1 MLKTIQKI
9 GARIISVAVLTAP
22 LTAMAQWGS
31 ANLGQSGLSN
41 ATVSGLIIN
50 AMNWL
55 LYILGFLAII
65 GFVISGILYL
75 TAYGDQEQI
84 DKAKKAMLYSIVGIL
99 VALVGFIAVKA
110 ISSFLG
116 GNSTF

>member
-1 MLKTIQKI
+1 MLKTVQKI
-9 GARIISVAVLTAP
+9 GAHIFSVAVLTTP
-22 LTAMAQWGS
+22 LTALAQWSTG
-31 ANLGQSGLSN
+31 NYGGTGLAGTSVT
-41 ATVSGLIIN
+41 ALITN

-75 TAYGDQEQI
+75 TAYGEEGQI
-84 DKAKKAMLYSIVGIL
+84 EKAKKAMLYSIVGIL

-110 ISSFLG
+110 ISGFLG

>member
-9 GARIISVAVLTAP
+9 GARIFSVAILTAP
-22 LTAMAQWGS
+22 LTALAQWGS
-31 ANLGQSGLSN
+31 ADLGRSGLASTSVT
-41 ATVSGLIIN
+41 ALITN

-84 DKAKKAMLYSIVGIL
+84 DKAKKAMLYSIIGIL

-110 ISSFLG
+110 ISGFLG
-116 GNSTF
+116 GSSTF

>member
-9 GARIISVAVLTAP
+9 GARIVSVAILTMP
-22 LTAMAQWGS
+22 LTALAQWGS
-31 ANLGQSGLSN
+31 ADLGRSGLAS
-41 ATVSGLIIN
+41 TSVSALIIN

-75 TAYGDQEQI
+75 TAYGEEKQI
-84 DKAKKAMLYSIVGIL
+84 ERAKTAMLYSIVGIL

-110 ISSFLG
+110 ISGFLG